1 MKYLFFLVLLGF
13 GFIILSSSSPQNS
26 DVIGQGKQPQVSI
39 DNKGIVRVVY
49 GLDENIFCATSNNH
63 GQTFS
68 KPVLVAHITGMHLGM
83 GRGPQLSSSV
93 NYSVITAMDKT
104 GNIHWF
110 KLDHTA
116 QKWEAM
122 GLINDQK
129 GSAPEGLM
137 AISADKEN
145 HFYAVW
151 LDTRLGGSN
160 QIWFSSLSGNAKG
173 WSANRLAY
181 QSPDKHV
188 CECCKP
194 SIAVSGSTVAIMFR
208 NWLNGSRDLYVAK
221 STNGGQTFSAAQK
234 MGTDTWKL
242 NGCPMDGGALR
253 IAPSNSIQTVW
264 QRKGDIYYAQPGKP
278 EIYIA
283 KGRYANIAGST
294 ANAVVTYQNIDTL
307 NMVSLPDKKATV
319 IGIGSFLKVGQL
331 TSKNEFFV
339 WEQGND
345 IKFRTL

>member
-1 MKYLFFLVLLGF
+1 V
-13 GFIILSSSSPQNS
+13 
-26 DVIGQGKQPQVSI
+26 D
-39 DNKGIVRVVY
+39 
-49 GLDENIFCATSNNH
+49 
-63 GQTFS
+63 
-68 KPVLVAHITGMHLGM
+68 
-83 GRGPQLSSSV
+83 
-93 NYSVITAMDKT
+93 
-104 GNIHWF
+104 
-110 KLDHTA
+110 
-116 QKWEAM
+116 
-122 GLINDQK
+122 
-129 GSAPEGLM
+129 
-137 AISADKEN
+137 
-145 HFYAVW
+145 
-151 LDTRLGGSN
+151 
-160 QIWFSSLSGNAKG
+160 
-173 WSANRLAY
+173 
-181 QSPDKHV
+181 
-188 CECCKP
+188 
-194 SIAVSGSTVAIMFR
+194 
-208 NWLNGSRDLYVAK
+208 K

-264 QRKGDIYYAQPGKP
+264 QRKGDIYYAQAGKP

-319 IGIGSFLKVGQL
+319 IGIGSFLKVAQL